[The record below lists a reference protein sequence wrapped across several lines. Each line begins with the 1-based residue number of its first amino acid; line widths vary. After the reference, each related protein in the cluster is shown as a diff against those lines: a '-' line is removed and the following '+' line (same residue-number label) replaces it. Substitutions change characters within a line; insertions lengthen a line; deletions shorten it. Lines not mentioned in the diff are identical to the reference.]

1 MNAITLT
8 FQSIVS
14 QRKILCKKCYKN
26 VRINHS
32 SGNKSCETDRE
43 RAHLLAHPIT
53 RTNNRLSAAIPA
65 IGQDKLRQLSCITAL
80 FLFPVMPLFAFA
92 TGKDVCH
99 LLSIFRTPIAKR
111 DNGIGQAAAKRGQ

>member
-1 MNAITLT
+1 MNAITRT

-14 QRKILCKKCYKN
+14 QRKILCKKCYLN

-32 SGNKSCETDRE
+32 SGNKTCETDRK
-43 RAHLLAHPIT
+43 RAHLLAPPFT
-53 RTNNRLSAAIPA
+53 RTNNDLSAAIPA

-80 FLFPVMPLFAFA
+80 FPFPAMPLFAFA

-99 LLSIFRTPIAKR
+99 LLSIFRTPVAKR
-111 DNGIGQAAAKRGQ
+111 DNGIGEAAARRGQ